1 MTDLVVYKNRKLG
14 SFLSI
19 PKSKTLSDERNLED
33 SIYFARYM
41 RKLKSKSVEELRE
54 TEHYKTK
61 MEQYESVLADVDTSS
76 IKDVGTK
83 LRLNIKKYNPVAN
96 SVTKHVEGGAV
107 RKSYHDVELLQ
118 VSKNTFKPMLH
129 LGGNPNP
136 YANTQ
141 FAPAPRRDVVVQPIN
156 TMRPVRPT
164 RPMRQQKVTEHGVGE
179 TETLKSLVNDLENV
193 CSIFA
198 IKGASA
204 ETSDVSYMF
213 SEFIGNS
220 LYNDFHEEWD
230 PSTVVFEEL
239 DDNDKDTEEEQIGG
253 MGSKDMD
260 NIMSAIAF
268 FCQAAKPSL
277 LFIRNNVHRVKPVAY
292 SLLGTANSVIDVTV
306 DVAETMMPGVLL
318 DSQKRI
324 YMIIANPKDAVTERF
339 VNEFAAGFV
348 ISSKSNPEQINPNKL
363 TLTQKSLLGLVTT
376 VTASNKEDWLKAIG
390 NQIREDILI
399 PIHEVNIL
407 KGYEGESKKQAL
419 LKTLV
424 DRYSGDNHGLSDSI
438 VAQMLA
444 FLRMIQND
452 DRIDDEYWRRFQDF
466 ASIEQIHIDTSK
478 KIVKRLWKVIFTVLM
493 ILVFLTTRYLKS
505 DSLYYNEDIQTPQ
518 IEVSDVTNL
527 NSFTRAIV
535 GEMRT
540 QFASYGDVGIK
551 VFDKAILQTIKKHK
565 NTYLDLRNLWFLN
578 VAVLH
583 VRKMAQMY
591 IGDQSIGNSYVPS
604 LSLDTNL
611 GQITLTSILP
621 KIKSI
626 VMIDEPKFQE
636 SMYHNCV
643 ADVTNHHR
651 DLDEVNSFF
660 NVGNLI
666 YKRAISSETRR
677 DAQIDII
684 SSQLRCF
691 LFLNDDKYKQLLEK
705 LKTAF
710 DIPTN
715 DMANQLTRLGTG
727 ISGVYGVKKM
737 DNLLYFIDQLKGLRS
752 SS

>member
-1 MTDLVVYKNRKLG
+1 M
-14 SFLSI
+14 
-19 PKSKTLSDERNLED
+19 
-33 SIYFARYM
+33 
-41 RKLKSKSVEELRE
+41 SVEIHAILGIAFAAIKLRDNLRHNTRKSNSLIKCLQAVKAPLESIDHAERDRIQVSHDE
-54 TEHYKTK
+54 T
-61 MEQYESVLADVDTSS
+61 LRLL
-76 IKDVGTK
+76 KDVID
-83 LRLNIKKYNPVAN
+83 RA
-96 SVTKHVEGGAV
+96 H
-107 RKSYHDVELLQ
+107 ELLQ
-118 VSKNTFKPMLH
+118 KQTKHQNPVVKTFQSTKVRDQFHEIQIDLQAHLQTLNLSVGVLSGVQLQKIQQGLDIIKEVNGEALEEHLSTLRENQGIILENQNTTHGNQRSMLGKADVALRNQDEMKTLLSNIIQAQLNMSGNVVGNNTYVTNDHSTTTTNNNNNNNNVTNNYQDQRSNVSDSDYSRTIKPKKPEPYVKRKTKLH
-129 LGGNPNP
+129 IAAEKGSLSEVEVALREYFIDHETPNGSTALLLAVENGHVEVVKELLLVGVDFTVKANQKAWMKVLEVGGN
-136 YANTQ
+136 
-141 FAPAPRRDVVVQPIN
+141 
-156 TMRPVRPT
+156 
-164 RPMRQQKVTEHGVGE
+164 VG
-179 TETLKSLVNDLENV
+179 DR
-193 CSIFA
+193 A
-198 IKGASA
+198 I
-204 ETSDVSYMF
+204 
-213 SEFIGNS
+213 
-220 LYNDFHEEWD
+220 
-230 PSTVVFEEL
+230 
-239 DDNDKDTEEEQIGG
+239 DDNDDDNDDLHLIPRFLEGG
-253 MGSKDMD
+253 VD
-260 NIMSAIAF
+260 
-268 FCQAAKPSL
+268 
-277 LFIRNNVHRVKPVAY
+277 
-292 SLLGTANSVIDVTV
+292 AN
-306 DVAETMMPGVLL
+306 G
-318 DSQKRI
+318 K
-324 YMIIANPKDAVTERF
+324 F
-339 VNEFAAGFV
+339 G
-348 ISSKSNPEQINPNKL
+348 KL
-363 TLTQKSLLGLVTT
+363 
-376 VTASNKEDWLKAIG
+376 
-390 NQIREDILI
+390 EDILTPLDEI
-399 PIHEVNIL
+399 KIL